1 MDFKVGDKIVKN
13 EDAKLVPL
21 ADQAKELQIY
31 TIISIEEIQG
41 GNWHDGFATETVAIL
56 QNKLTS
62 DLSRFTLCYMCPA
75 NLTYNIFAKKV

>member
-1 MDFKVGDKIVKN
+1 MDFKVGDKIIKI
-13 EDAKLVPL
+13 EEVPL
-21 ADQAKELQIY
+21 TDQLPLAELQY

-62 DLSRFTLCYMCPA
+62 DLSRFTLCYMCPS

>member
-1 MDFKVGDKIVKN
+1 MDFKVGDKIVKI
-13 EDAKLVPL
+13 EDLKLVQP
-21 ADQAKELQIY
+21 DQVQLELQYI
-31 TIISIEEIQG
+31 IISLEELPCG
-41 GNWHDGFATETVAIL
+41 TWHDGFATEYVAIL

>member
-1 MDFKVGDKIVKN
+1 MDFKVGDKIVKM
-13 EDAKLVPL
+13 EDLKLVQPDQVPL
-21 ADQAKELQIY
+21 AKLLY
-31 TIISIEEIQG
+31 TIISIEEMQD

-62 DLSRFTLCYMCPA
+62 DLSKFTLCYMCPA